1 MQVNT
6 RVSHDM
12 QVARLADLQHQ
23 LEGAQSQIDSGKRFD
38 APSDDPV
45 ASGIATRLRR
55 TQAEGLARGT
65 AIDAAASR
73 LATSDTTLGAVATL
87 LQRAREIGLAAANVT
102 LNASDRATLAI
113 DAKQL
118 GEQLLDLANTT
129 GADGTPLFGGA
140 SGRSPAFAR
149 DATGAV
155 AWTGF
160 GGGGVVALGSVVSAD
175 NGGPA
180 AFIGAGVAAGA
191 GAVAS
196 GDAFALIDS
205 LQAAL
210 AAPDATRAAVLAA
223 VLGGLDASVSRV
235 ADAQAAVGVRAAR
248 LETETT
254 RLAAADLRIESDLT
268 KVEGVDMPSAIAR
281 LQRLLTVLNASQ
293 ASFVK
298 LASLSLWD
306 KL

>member
-12 QVARLADLQHQ
+12 QVARMTTLQRQ
-23 LEGAQSQIDSGKRFD
+23 LETAQSQIDSGKRFE

-55 TQAEGLARGT
+55 TQAEGVARGT

-73 LATSDTTLGAVATL
+73 LATADTTLGAVATL
-87 LQRAREIGLAAANVT
+87 LQRAREVGLAAANAT

-113 DAKQL
+113 EAGQL

-140 SGRSPAFAR
+140 SGRAPAFAR

-160 GGGGVVALGSVVSAD
+160 CSGSVLVLGTGISVD
-175 NGGPA
+175 SGGPS
-180 AFIGAGVAAGA
+180 AFIGAGTG
-191 GAVAS
+191 GS
-196 GDAFALIDS
+196 GDAFALIDN
-205 LQAAL
+205 LKAAL
-210 AAPDATRAAVLAA
+210 GAPDLTRAADLAAVLA
-223 VLGGLDASVSRV
+223 GLDASVSRA
-235 ADAQAAVGVRAAR
+235 ADAQAAVGIRAAR
-248 LETETT
+248 LDSEGT
-254 RLAAADLRIESDLT
+254 RLTAADLRIESDLT
-268 KVEGVDMPSAIAR
+268 RVEGVDMPAAIAR
-281 LQRLLTVLNASQ
+281 LQRLSTVLQAAQ